1 MALSKWISRVLRT
14 DGEMI
19 HISPGNAAPTFS
31 LKDLDD
37 KSYSLPTLLL
47 KGPVVAAFFKVS
59 CPVCQFTFPFL
70 ERIFKRHG
78 GDDVTFLGISQDDA
92 NATRKFASEYGVTFP
107 MALDEKGYP
116 ASNAY
121 GLTSV
126 PTIFLIDTD
135 ATVKVV
141 CLGFEKKG
149 LEDIAAFLAERRQIS
164 SAPLF
169 RPDEKVPGSKP
180 G

>member
-14 DGEMI
+14 DGEMT

-92 NATRKFASEYGVTFP
+92 NVTRKFASEYGVTFP

-169 RPDEKVPGSKP
+169 RPDEKVPASKP

>member
-1 MALSKWISRVLRT
+1 MT
-14 DGEMI
+14 

-59 CPVCQFTFPFL
+59 CPVCQFAFPFL
-70 ERIFKRHG
+70 ERIFKRYG
-78 GDDVTFLGISQDDA
+78 GDGVTLLGISQDDA
-92 NATRKFASEYGVTFP
+92 KATRKFASEYGVTFP

-149 LEDIAAFLAERRQIS
+149 LEDIAAFLAERRKIS

-169 RPDEKVPGSKP
+169 RPDEKVPASKP